1 MFISLVLM
9 ILAILGVVILVLMF
23 DNTLDECD
31 ELKRENRKLRW
42 MNEGQRMAIEQM
54 NNEIFALQMKEGS

>member
-1 MFISLVLM
+1 MFIGLILM
-9 ILAILGVVILVLMF
+9 IIAILGVVILVMMF
-23 DNTLDECD
+23 DNTLDECE

-42 MNEGQRMAIEQM
+42 MNDGQRMAIEQM